1 MGKREFLVFPHCA
14 NCQKYQNLSS
24 YTPREKSIGFTKVFK
39 KSEISW
45 FENSEKLT
53 LVPGA
58 YMKHVDKNNLDLI
71 LVICTSRDIDVTVL
85 ESLILGQGG
94 VTCFEK

>member
-1 MGKREFLVFPHCA
+1 M
-14 NCQKYQNLSS
+14 
-24 YTPREKSIGFTKVFK
+24 KVFK

-58 YMKHVDKNNLDLI
+58 YMKHVDKNNSDLI
-71 LVICTSRDIDVTVL
+71 LVICTSRDTDVTVL
-85 ESLILGQGG
+85 ESRILGQGG
-94 VTCFEK
+94 EVKRITFALKSNLFQDLKNIT